1 MFLDVFS
8 FIYVHQLHFQ
18 FVLNVNSQIDKYTY
32 DADDE
37 ISCEL
42 TLKVRPGTIYSK
54 IDLSGKT
61 CTPTDIM
68 LYAFHLSK

>member
-1 MFLDVFS
+1 MFRIMFLDVFS

-37 ISCEL
+37 LSCEL
-42 TLKVRPGTIYSK
+42 TLKVRLVLQLI
-54 IDLSGKT
+54 
-61 CTPTDIM
+61 IM
-68 LYAFHLSK
+68 YFTMV